1 MVVDSIWTYPNSSLI
16 ASAQFD
22 EGIKA
27 CAGILSQLGEVIPID
42 VSAELYATELNGIL
56 SFLNGKTREELVTLP
71 MMTDIR
77 KLVRAC
83 TILSICSQ
91 TCCPSPDIFPNSLG
105 GNAIP

>member
-1 MVVDSIWTYPNSSLI
+1 MNQILTKTLTLI
-16 ASAQFD
+16 ASAQYN

-27 CAGILSQLGEVIPID
+27 CAGILSQLGEEIPTE

-77 KLVRAC
+77 KLVSDSAC
-83 TILSICSQ
+83 TILSVCSHKHDLP
-91 TCCPSPDIFPNSLG
+91 CPDVLLYFLRR
-105 GNAIP
+105 

>member
-1 MVVDSIWTYPNSSLI
+1 MNQILTKTLTLI
-16 ASAQFD
+16 ASAQYD

-27 CAGILSQLGEVIPID
+27 CAGILSQLGEEIPTD
-42 VSAELYATELNGIL
+42 VSAELYATELNDIL

-83 TILSICSQ
+83 TILSVCSQ
-91 TCCPSPDIFPNSLG
+91 
-105 GNAIP
+105 A